1 MSLLALG
8 IDIAVGL
15 AGAIA
20 GRRVYGQAIGKAI
33 NVLTKGK
40 PISEGTGGLLGEAIG
55 YGTFMRAKDIVQG
68 KDDKTITEYITEGL
82 AGGVLASAGL
92 TGLKYSTKAISKVL
106 PSEIKQASGRMVK
119 NTISKFFTSI
129 DKETR
134 DTIANHFRDAFTISQ
149 AGDIYKNYIRQVL
162 NSPDFTNLEKE
173 LITELTSKTEKGEL
187 LSQILKVWKGIPD
200 AENPFKL
207 MVLEYGLLKR
217 PDLPVFKEFMEK
229 IKQAPFYDL
238 KRSAFIENRKYI
250 ISQLLPKELKKQG
263 FSDDEIR
270 ILTSQ
275 LLQSLDN
282 LPDNIVIGYIPRFSL
297 VMPLFKSAGRELDY
311 SDIVKLNLDELIDV
325 YAIQK
330 GALKTREFN
339 TLYDKFVAY
348 LTQSNSLDDLLAI
361 QFRRGSDI
369 YKSYLAGYTLPVMFR
384 EMPKLLES
392 LTKLNMAIKN
402 KEVLA
407 QGFSRQVWKWYDDT
421 YHLKQEVDEVL
432 TNLMD
437 RLSGI
442 IPVELVNNPLLKF
455 NSFLKHLTLSFS
467 LFHAFTL
474 TKSRLVLNTEQTA
487 DDFASIIQRT
497 VYGLARKNVDT
508 DAFIKD
514 LDYVVRGIH
523 ELSQKTGQ
531 AIEWTLG
538 DTRAFERWYAYF
550 QKPFRDWV
558 LSKYSDK
565 IDHEL
570 VRMVNKGLKGIS
582 KVFGTL
588 DVFMWDIVYKT
599 FKVSTAKDVLEKWY
613 KGLITDDE
621 AVKALRSIND
631 VFGGAFDWY
640 FVSPQKEQIIRFLLF
655 APDWYLSLW
664 RNMTTWLKGDNYLI
678 ASFYPSLAR
687 MHMVLTMASYNNLG
701 LDFMEHVKQLISYS
715 TDTLSK
721 IYEDDE
727 TFFDYVASTLAL
739 NNLAKLPPHLL
750 WLTYESFSL
759 RVPVVNQ
766 AGQMKIFNFHPVKI
780 EFEPLEMIGL
790 IGLAKSIE
798 KDPSIINII
807 QGAGGQTLQYWS
819 GKLSSF
825 LRLISDLARVG
836 FQKDTELSDYLEKL
850 GEQFFPLT
858 LAYLPLDT
866 PITGR
871 YSKRYASTPELKSL
885 LDMAFLTRN
894 FAIGSK
900 IERQLAESLM
910 PYIWAKG
917 QNPEIER
924 LLDMYSELWRA
935 KKGYVYERLYRG
947 MKEYYKFDDS
957 IARQIAVAL
966 DKAYKFT
973 EEGLDKEEREK
984 RMRQALDHLMD
995 VDLGRWNA
1003 IKYDVYKSM
1012 LRLIKEVELKEVDT
1026 KFVEEF

>member
-15 AGAIA
+15 VGSIV
-20 GRRVYGQAIGKAI
+20 GKRTYGQAIGKAI
-33 NVLTKGK
+33 SMLTKGK
-40 PISEGTGGLLGEAIG
+40 PISKGAGGLIGEAIG
-55 YGTFMRAKDIVQG
+55 YGTFMRAKDIVQD
-68 KDDKTITEYITEGL
+68 KDDKTSTQYMAEGL

-92 TGLKYSTKAISKVL
+92 TGLKYTTKAISNVM

-119 NTISKFFTSI
+119 NTISKFFTNI

-134 DTIANHFRDAFTISQ
+134 DTIANHLRDAFTISQ
-149 AGDIYKNYIRQVL
+149 VGDIYKNHIRQVL
-162 NSPDFTNLEKE
+162 NSPDFANLEKE
-173 LITELTSKTEKGEL
+173 LITELASKTGKGEL
-187 LSQILKVWKGIPD
+187 LNQILKVWKGMPD

-207 MVLEYGLLKR
+207 IVFEYGLLRR

-229 IKQAPFYDL
+229 IRQAPFYDL

-263 FSDDEIR
+263 FKDDEIR
-270 ILTSQ
+270 MLTSQ
-275 LLQSLDN
+275 LLQTLDSLS
-282 LPDNIVIGYIPRFSL
+282 DNIVIGYIPRFSL
-297 VMPLFKSAGRELDY
+297 VMPLFQSAGRELDY
-311 SDIVKLNLDELIDV
+311 SDLVKLNLDELIDV

-339 TLYDKFVAY
+339 TLYDKFMAY
-348 LTQSNSLDDLLAI
+348 LTQSNSLDDLLSI

-369 YKSYLAGYTLPVMFR
+369 YKSYLAGYTVPVMFR

-392 LTKLNMAIKN
+392 LAKLNMAVKN
-402 KEVLA
+402 KDVLA
-407 QGFSRQVWKWYDDT
+407 QGFSKQVWKWHDDT
-421 YHLKQEVDEVL
+421 YYLKQEVDEVL

-442 IPVELVNNPLLKF
+442 IPVELANNPLLKF

-474 TKSRLVLNTEQTA
+474 TKSRLVMNTEKVA

-531 AIEWTLG
+531 VIEWTLG

-550 QKPFRDWV
+550 QKPFRDWI
-558 LSKYSDK
+558 LSKYADK
-565 IDHEL
+565 IDNVL
-570 VRMVNKGLKGIS
+570 VRMIDNSLKGVS

-640 FVSPQKEQIIRFLLF
+640 FVSPQKEQMIRFLLF

-715 TDTLSK
+715 ADTLSK
-721 IYEDDE
+721 MYEDDE
-727 TFFDYVASTLAL
+727 SFSDYVVSTLSL
-739 NNLAKLPPHLL
+739 RNLAKLPPHLL

-759 RVPVVNQ
+759 RVPVINQ
-766 AGQMKIFNFHPVKI
+766 AGQMRIFNFHPVKI

-790 IGLAKSIE
+790 IGLAKNIE
-798 KDPSIINII
+798 KDPSLINII

-825 LRLISDLARVG
+825 LRLISDMARVG
-836 FQKDTELSDYLEKL
+836 FQKDAELSDYLEKL

-871 YSKRYASTPELKSL
+871 YSKRYASTPELKPL
-885 LDMAFLTRN
+885 LEMAFLTRN

-900 IERQLAESLM
+900 IERQLAESLI
-910 PYIWAKG
+910 PYIWARG
-917 QNPEIER
+917 QNPEVER
-924 LLDMYSELWRA
+924 LLDMYSELWQT

-947 MKEYYKFDDS
+947 IGRYYKFDDS

-973 EEGLDKEEREK
+973 EKGLDREEREK

-1012 LRLIKEVELKEVDT
+1012 LRLIREVELREVDT
-1026 KFVEEF
+1026 EFAEEF